1 MIILIMTQLPVKLE
15 KLFNLSLVIME
26 NNNLIILNNDSN
38 SVFKN
43 INISNDMKAEVQ
55 ILSKRDNTIFDDKAN
70 VVKQYYKK

>member
-15 KLFNLSLVIME
+15 KLFNLSFVIME

-70 VVKQYYKK
+70 VVK

>member
-1 MIILIMTQLPVKLE
+1 
-15 KLFNLSLVIME
+15 ME

-70 VVKQYYKK
+70 VVKLYYKK